1 MIGLLFKGVSRGF
14 HAVATGNVQGRM
26 GLQSPHLASGIVR
39 IGRFLYL
46 FSSGWIVGAWYSGY
60 VNMHTEPGSG
70 PQIVLPGKP
79 VTGSPDRPDQAPNFL
94 ANLSGALTGQDTGNG
109 TGVLGGVG
117 SAINGIGAT
126 IGAAGGSIP
135 GGSKFYP
142 GPVGRT
148 DQGVDWGTP
157 GPVRAIDAGVV
168 KSVGLW
174 PGWPGMGGLVYTT
187 SRGNVY
193 IMEAFQVGTNPRTKK
208 PWKPGDTIQQGD
220 TLGHNLGGS
229 TGIESGFANEAGTGP
244 LTPYAGRADGTA
256 MPGGLAFR
264 KLLGLN

>member
-1 MIGLLFKGVSRGF
+1 MIGVLFKGMKKGF
-14 HAVATGNVQGRM
+14 HAAATGNMQGQM
-26 GLQSPHLASGIVR
+26 GIQSPHLAGGIVR

-60 VNMHTEPGSG
+60 VNMRTEPGTG

-79 VTGSPDRPDQAPNFL
+79 VTGSPDRTDTAPNFL
-94 ANLSGALTGQDTGNG
+94 AGLSDSLAGQGSG
-109 TGVLGGVG
+109 QGGVLGGV
-117 SAINGIGAT
+117 SSSINGIGAT
-126 IGAAGGSIP
+126 IGAAGGAI
-135 GGSKFYP
+135 GGKSFYP

-157 GPVRAIDAGVV
+157 GPVRAIDSGVV

-174 PGWPGMGGLVYTT
+174 PGWPGMGGMVYTT
-187 SRGNVY
+187 SHGNIY
-193 IMEAFQVGTNPRTKK
+193 IMEAFQAGVNPRTRK
-208 PWKPGDTIQQGD
+208 PWKPGDTISQGD

-229 TGIESGFANEAGTGP
+229 TGIESGFANQAGTGP

>member
-1 MIGLLFKGVSRGF
+1 MFGAIFKGVSKGF
-14 HAVATGNVQGRM
+14 QAVATGNMQGKM
-26 GLQSPHLASGIVR
+26 GLQSPHLASGLVR

-46 FSSGWIVGAWYSGY
+46 ASSGWIIGAWYSGY
-60 VNMHTEPGSG
+60 VNMRTEPGSG

-79 VTGSPDRPDQAPNFL
+79 VTGSPDRPDSTPNFL
-94 ANLSGALTGQDTGNG
+94 ANLAGGLTGQGGGNAG
-109 TGVLGGVG
+109 GIADGVG
-117 SAINGIGAT
+117 AAVNGIGAT
-126 IGAAGGSIP
+126 IGAAGGAI
-135 GGSKFYP
+135 GGGPYYP
-142 GPVGRT
+142 GQVGRT

-157 GPVRAIDAGVV
+157 GPVKAIDAGVV

-174 PGWPGMGGLVYTT
+174 PGWPGMGGLVYST

-193 IMEAFQVGTNPRTKK
+193 IMEAFQVGVNPRTKK
-208 PWKPGDTIQQGD
+208 PWKPGDAIQQGD

-229 TGIESGFANEAGTGP
+229 TGIESGFANAAGTGP

-264 KLLGLN
+264 KLLGL